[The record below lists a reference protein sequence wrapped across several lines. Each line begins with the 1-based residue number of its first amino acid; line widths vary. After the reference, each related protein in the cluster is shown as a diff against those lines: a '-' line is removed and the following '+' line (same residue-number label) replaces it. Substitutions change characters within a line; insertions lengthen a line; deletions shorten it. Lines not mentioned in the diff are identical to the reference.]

1 MGCPSK
7 VKSIWEKESTEEFLK
22 PLIEIIQPKII
33 ITLGKVAYDAAARI
47 YGLSLN
53 KSLKKLIKNNPIK
66 VQNVNIFAMYHCG
79 RIGLANRKLYQQI
92 LDWRKIKKHLV

>member
-1 MGCPSK
+1 MREKINEEVPS
-7 VKSIWEKESTEEFLK
+7 
-22 PLIEIIQPKII
+22 LIRF
-33 ITLGKVAYDAAARI
+33 TLGKVAYDAVARI

-53 KSLKKLIKNNPIK
+53 KSLNKLIKNNPIK

-79 RIGLANRKLYQQI
+79 RIGLANRKLNKQI